1 MPGEMRSP
9 RITVIVP
16 CRNEARFIER
26 CLASIASSASV
37 PADLEILVVDG
48 MSDDGTRELIA
59 RAAARDGRITLLDNP
74 ARTSPAALNLAI
86 GRARGSIIMRMDAHC
101 EYPPDYIPTLTSAL
115 ESTGAAN
122 VGGVTE
128 VVPAAETHT
137 ARAIALALAH
147 PAGVGNSYFR
157 IGATEPMWVDTVPFG
172 CWRRETFDRVGLF
185 DDSLPRNQ
193 DDEFNMRLA
202 RAGGRIL
209 LLPKVVT
216 RYYARETLG
225 QLWRMFYQYG
235 FYKPLAALRSGS
247 ALRARQF
254 APAALVTGLAITA
267 LLTPLTLVPFALLA
281 SAYGLFLAVATVPV
295 ALRHGPGVALALMAA
310 LPAMHFAYGLGFLRG
325 AWQFAILKR
334 APATA
339 SPRLSR

>member
-1 MPGEMRSP
+1 
-9 RITVIVP
+9 VIVP

-26 CLASIASSASV
+26 CLVSIASSATA
-37 PADLEILVVDG
+37 PGDLEILVVDG

-59 RAAARDGRITLLDNP
+59 RAAAGDGRISLLDNP

-86 GRARGSIIMRMDAHC
+86 ARARGSIIMRMDAHC
-101 EYPPDYIPTLTSAL
+101 EYPPDYIPALTSAL
-115 ESTGAAN
+115 ESSGAAN
-122 VGGVTE
+122 VGGITE
-128 VVPAAETHT
+128 VVPAAETDM

-157 IGATEPMWVDTVPFG
+157 IGAKEPMWVDTVPFG

-209 LLPKVVT
+209 LLPTVVT

-235 FYKPLAALRSGS
+235 FYKPLAALRSGA

-254 APAALVTGLAITA
+254 APAALVIALVMALLLAPLTTVPLALIAIT
-267 LLTPLTLVPFALLA
+267 
-281 SAYGLFLAVATVPV
+281 YGLFLAVAAVPV
-295 ALRHGPGVALALMAA
+295 ALRQGPGVALALMAA

-334 APATA
+334 APAIA